1 MIHRRDEFR
10 GAQATIDKVHQLAKD
25 GKINL
30 FTQYQ
35 MASVKGDKN
44 LESIDI
50 KHDNNEIKNLKTD
63 YVLGFFGLIMQLG
76 PIANWG
82 LNIDKKTIE
91 VDTEKF
97 ETNQKGIYAVG
108 DICNYPGKL
117 KLILSGFHEGALA
130 ARACFKLARPN
141 EKYRFEF
148 TTSSKTIKE
157 RLGVKKVIELY
168 SANTPNGKKI
178 SIMLE
183 EIGYEY
189 KVINIDL
196 NKGDQFKPEFK
207 KISPFSKIPVI
218 IDQDN
223 NKNIF
228 ESGAIL
234 MYLAE
239 QSGKFYD
246 TKDRLE
252 INQWLMA
259 QMGYVGPMLGQ
270 HHQFHH
276 YNPGKSQFGEERY
289 FKISKRIYEE
299 LDERLSKSRFLA
311 GENYTI
317 ADIGTFPWIARHEWH
332 DIGLKNYKNLTRW
345 YVEISERE
353 AVKKGFKFMNKDEV
367 PPKP

>member
-1 MIHRRDEFR
+1 
-10 GAQATIDKVHQLAKD
+10 
-25 GKINL
+25 
-30 FTQYQ
+30 
-35 MASVKGDKN
+35 
-44 LESIDI
+44 
-50 KHDNNEIKNLKTD
+50 
-63 YVLGFFGLIMQLG
+63 
-76 PIANWG
+76 
-82 LNIDKKTIE
+82 
-91 VDTEKF
+91 
-97 ETNQKGIYAVG
+97 
-108 DICNYPGKL
+108 
-117 KLILSGFHEGALA
+117 
-130 ARACFKLARPN
+130 
-141 EKYRFEF
+141 
-148 TTSSKTIKE
+148 
-157 RLGVKKVIELY
+157 
-168 SANTPNGKKI
+168 
-178 SIMLE
+178 MLE

-189 KVINIDL
+189 KVININL

-207 KISPFSKIPVI
+207 KISPLSKIPVI